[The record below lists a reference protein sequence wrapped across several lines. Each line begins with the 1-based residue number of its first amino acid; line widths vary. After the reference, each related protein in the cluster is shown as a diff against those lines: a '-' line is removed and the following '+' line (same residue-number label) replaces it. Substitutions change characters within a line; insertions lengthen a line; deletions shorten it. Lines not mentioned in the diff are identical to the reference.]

1 MNIITQYK
9 GPKKSVNIDDVTL
22 PDKLNSFYAR
32 FDRDNS
38 TTPTPRPIDAST
50 PPPFFVSVEDV
61 RTEFRRLKE
70 RKAAGPDEIRPRL
83 LKRCCAELAP
93 VFSIIFNW
101 SLQVC
106 SVPSTYKLSN
116 IIPVPKNLSAVLL
129 NDFRPVALTSCIM
142 KCFEKIV
149 LKFMSTLLPPD
160 FDIFQF
166 AYKENR
172 SVEDALSINCHE
184 VLNHLEKSNAYVRI
198 LFIDYSSA
206 FNTIIPQKLYDK
218 LFFDLKFPIT
228 LCNWILDFLLERP
241 QVVKIGN
248 IISESITLNTGTPQ
262 GCPMSPKL
270 YSIFTYDCKADVP
283 NNLLIKFAD
292 DTTVSGFIKDND
304 ESNYRDQIT
313 NIVAWCK
320 QNNLFLNVSKTKE
333 MIIDFRKNKTPMLPI
348 YIDNTPVDQVTTF
361 KFLGSFVTDDMSWNF
376 NCNKL
381 LMKARQRL
389 YFLRKLKSFNVNNT
403 ILLSFY
409 RAIVESILTSSITV
423 WYDKATVYHKQRIDS
438 VVRQAERII
447 NTNLPSIESI
457 YLNRMKNKTSK
468 ILKEKY
474 HPAYKYFVL
483 LPSNK
488 RMRTFMG
495 NKRFLNSFFP
505 QAVKY
510 FNNTRDK

>member
-1 MNIITQYK
+1 M
-9 GPKKSVNIDDVTL
+9 
-22 PDKLNSFYAR
+22 
-32 FDRDNS
+32 
-38 TTPTPRPIDAST
+38 
-50 PPPFFVSVEDV
+50 
-61 RTEFRRLKE
+61 
-70 RKAAGPDEIRPRL
+70 
-83 LKRCCAELAP
+83 
-93 VFSIIFNW
+93 
-101 SLQVC
+101 
-106 SVPSTYKLSN
+106 
-116 IIPVPKNLSAVLL
+116 
-129 NDFRPVALTSCIM
+129 
-142 KCFEKIV
+142 
-149 LKFMSTLLPPD
+149 
-160 FDIFQF
+160 
-166 AYKENR
+166 
-172 SVEDALSINCHE
+172 
-184 VLNHLEKSNAYVRI
+184 
-198 LFIDYSSA
+198 
-206 FNTIIPQKLYDK
+206 
-218 LFFDLKFPIT
+218 KFPIT